1 MGAIILIEY
10 QRVWAEVNLDH
21 IAHNM
26 RQIRKFVGSKCEIMA
41 VVKAEGYGHGAIE
54 TSKVMLYNGANS
66 LGVATCDE
74 GIKIRE
80 NNIFVEVLVLGH
92 TPKERLAD
100 VINNDLTQTVFQKE
114 AAVFLSSISSQQKK
128 VAKINIKIDTGMG
141 RLGFKPNKETVQ
153 MVLEISRLPNINVT
167 GVYSHLAMSDTID
180 KSFTYEQ
187 YEKFMYVIN
196 MLKNAGVDNFK
207 SHICNSGAIINNK
220 DIYMNV
226 VRPGILLYGL
236 SPSLEVDASILN
248 LKPAMSLKTRVSYLK
263 SLDEGI
269 SVGYDRTFITK
280 KKTIVATLPIGYA
293 DGYSRSLSNKG
304 YVIVGN
310 GYAPIIGRICMD
322 QMMIDVTHIANVKE
336 GDEVLL
342 IGKKNNMEITADKIA
357 SLQENI
363 SREVL
368 CSIGK
373 RVPRVYIKNNTMLKV
388 VNL

>member
-128 VAKINIKIDTGMG
+128 
-141 RLGFKPNKETVQ
+141 
-153 MVLEISRLPNINVT
+153 S
-167 GVYSHLAMSDTID
+167 
-180 KSFTYEQ
+180 
-187 YEKFMYVIN
+187 
-196 MLKNAGVDNFK
+196 
-207 SHICNSGAIINNK
+207 C
-220 DIYMNV
+220 
-226 VRPGILLYGL
+226 
-236 SPSLEVDASILN
+236 
-248 LKPAMSLKTRVSYLK
+248 
-263 SLDEGI
+263 
-269 SVGYDRTFITK
+269 
-280 KKTIVATLPIGYA
+280 
-293 DGYSRSLSNKG
+293 
-304 YVIVGN
+304 
-310 GYAPIIGRICMD
+310 
-322 QMMIDVTHIANVKE
+322 
-336 GDEVLL
+336 
-342 IGKKNNMEITADKIA
+342 
-357 SLQENI
+357 
-363 SREVL
+363 
-368 CSIGK
+368 
-373 RVPRVYIKNNTMLKV
+373 
-388 VNL
+388 